1 MTIEEDLSMSH
12 QQFLEKEEA
21 LDLLMSA
28 NEDRVKKLDKLMK
41 REEFYMELKTKINS
55 CGSESI

>member
-41 REEFYMELKTKINS
+41 REEFYMELKTKNY
-55 CGSESI
+55 